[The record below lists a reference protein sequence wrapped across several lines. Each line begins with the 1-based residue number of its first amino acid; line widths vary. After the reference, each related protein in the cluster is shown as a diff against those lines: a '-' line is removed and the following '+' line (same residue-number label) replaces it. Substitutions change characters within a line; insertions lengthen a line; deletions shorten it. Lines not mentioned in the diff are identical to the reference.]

1 MKFAKMFLLLLLLI
15 ATCNTNVVNATTMPT
30 IGEAQFSNS
39 ATFSPD
45 AAFLATGVS
54 NETTIWH
61 AKSLEKIQ
69 TFQNVGADQ
78 ALFFDKQGDYLYA
91 LSDNQLSA
99 IHFESGE
106 VTYQFAS
113 PSRSFTDAVLN
124 DDDDVIYIVEGVTL
138 YYIDALTGEVRN
150 TFSLSQRVESLAF
163 NEVTGE
169 LAIASANGDI
179 SIRNGKDGSYVKT
192 IPYSGKP
199 IAQSATFIEYDSAYS
214 KLYFIHTNTNEYTSQ
229 LFVFKSFDV
238 NNNYA
243 ELYTNESGM
252 DLEVVDNFLIDS
264 AGQFVFILGKVY
276 DYYSKIPTV
285 VVFDT
290 ISNEVVTQF
299 KLDVSWDEE
308 IYEGLALN
316 KLDNRLFGSSTL
328 YDIQSLPKR
337 QFEKMVIQPEKVV
350 MDIDEFQTLK
360 AFKQYTDGAQIAIA
374 ASDVKWTTSNA
385 NIIRFVTGKL
395 NAVSAGEATVTA
407 TYDGMSATQKI
418 VVRDYIEHEPVN
430 GVEADK
436 TWTVEFNQ
444 PVNVQTIKEKNIYIT
459 NEQDEI
465 VPVLYYVEQQN
476 AKNVQLIPAKR
487 YESGKTYTLWIKNV
501 QSSANV
507 ELDQFV
513 KKSFTIQ

>member
-1 MKFAKMFLLLLLLI
+1 M
-15 ATCNTNVVNATTMPT
+15 
-30 IGEAQFSNS
+30 
-39 ATFSPD
+39 
-45 AAFLATGVS
+45 
-54 NETTIWH
+54 
-61 AKSLEKIQ
+61 
-69 TFQNVGADQ
+69 
-78 ALFFDKQGDYLYA
+78 
-91 LSDNQLSA
+91 
-99 IHFESGE
+99 
-106 VTYQFAS
+106 
-113 PSRSFTDAVLN
+113 
-124 DDDDVIYIVEGVTL
+124 
-138 YYIDALTGEVRN
+138 
-150 TFSLSQRVESLAF
+150 
-163 NEVTGE
+163 
-169 LAIASANGDI
+169 
-179 SIRNGKDGSYVKT
+179 
-192 IPYSGKP
+192 
-199 IAQSATFIEYDSAYS
+199 
-214 KLYFIHTNTNEYTSQ
+214 
-229 LFVFKSFDV
+229 
-238 NNNYA
+238 
-243 ELYTNESGM
+243 
-252 DLEVVDNFLIDS
+252 
-264 AGQFVFILGKVY
+264 Y

-299 KLDVSWDEE
+299 HLAESFDDET
-308 IYEGLALN
+308 YEGLALN

-337 QFEKMVIQPEKVV
+337 QFEKIVIQPEKVV

-459 NEQDEI
+459 NEQDDI

-476 AKNVQLIPAKR
+476 AKNVQLIPVKR